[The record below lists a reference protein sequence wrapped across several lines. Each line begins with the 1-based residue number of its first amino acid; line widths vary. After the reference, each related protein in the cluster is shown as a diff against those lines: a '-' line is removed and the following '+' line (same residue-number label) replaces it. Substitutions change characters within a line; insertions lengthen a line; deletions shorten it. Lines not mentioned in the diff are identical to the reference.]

1 MQDKTTAKAHRLPDR
16 YELRCKK
23 IPRKYLDREGCVYG
37 ICWKNVAGKTL
48 NVTRI
53 NYIGDEICTVFAT
66 IDIPYFSYIFAI
78 RPKYPCPEGVRKEIE
93 TLAKYTEL
101 LAVYPGYKRR
111 VW

>member
-1 MQDKTTAKAHRLPDR
+1 MPIK

-23 IPRKYLDREGCVYG
+23 IPRKYLDREGHVYG

-53 NYIGDEICTVFAT
+53 NSIGDKIYTVFAT
-66 IDIPYFSYIFAI
+66 VAIPCFSYIFAV
-78 RPKYPCPEGVRKEIE
+78 RPRNLCPEGVRKEIAI
-93 TLAKYTEL
+93 LAKYTEL
-101 LAVYPGYKRR
+101 WAIYPNYKRR